1 MKSCSICQA
10 NKHHDSDY
18 WYGRIN
24 DDGEVKYISLKTKR
38 KSETQEWLA
47 MMNARRFLPEERDG
61 WKKPRAWKAVT
72 PRPRSSRARM
82 YNRLRPFH

>member
-1 MKSCSICQA
+1 MKSYSICQA
-10 NKHHDSDY
+10 NKLHGSDY

-38 KSETQEWLA
+38 KSEAQEWLS

-61 WKKPRAWKAVT
+61 WKKRDKFLKA
-72 PRPRSSRARM
+72 PGIPFFLGNSLHRSGIHR
-82 YNRLRPFH
+82 